1 MAFQPA
7 YLTLYQTGELFARI
21 AQAEAM
27 LAECRVCPREC
38 GVDRSA
44 GALGQCQVGA
54 APMVSACH
62 PHTGEEPPLV
72 GFFGSGTIFFTS
84 CNLGCIYCQNYDI
97 SHHRHGEVVSTEAL
111 AGMMV
116 ALQNRGCANINLVT
130 PTHQVPQILA
140 ALPDAIERG
149 LCVPLV
155 YNCGGYEA
163 VESLR
168 LLDGVVDLYMPDL
181 KYADAEVGRRLS
193 GVSDYPQRARAAV
206 AEMHRQVGDLV
217 VDRRGV
223 ARRGLIVRHL
233 VLPGGLAGTAAIAR
247 FLAEEISTATYLNLM
262 DQYHPCHEAFAH
274 PLLRR
279 RITSAEFA
287 AAVDAV
293 RNAGLTRVEGVA
305 A

>member
-7 YLTLYQTGELFARI
+7 YLTLYQTGELFARL

-27 LAECRVCPREC
+27 LGECRVCPRGC
-38 GVDRSA
+38 AVDRTA
-44 GALGQCQVGA
+44 GVLGQCQVGA
-54 APMVSACH
+54 APMVSAYY

-72 GFFGSGTIFFTS
+72 GAFGSGTIFFTS
-84 CNLGCIYCQNYDI
+84 CNLRCIYCQNYDI
-97 SHHRHGEVVSTEAL
+97 SHRRHGEVVSTETL

-140 ALPDAIERG
+140 ALPDAIEHG

-155 YNCGGYEA
+155 YNCGGYESL
-163 VESLR
+163 ETLR

-233 VLPGGLAGTAAIAR
+233 VLPGGLAGTAAMAR

-279 RITSAEFA
+279 RIASAEFA

-293 RNAGLTRVEGVA
+293 RDAGLTRVEGA
-305 A
+305 AA

>member
-1 MAFQPA
+1 MAFHPA
-7 YLTLYQTGELFARI
+7 YLSLYQSGELSARI
-21 AQAEAM
+21 ERAEA
-27 LAECRVCPREC
+27 LLRECRVCPREC
-38 GVDRSA
+38 RVDRSA

-54 APMVSACH
+54 APMVSAYH

-140 ALPDAIERG
+140 ALPKAVERG

-163 VESLR
+163 LDTLH

-193 GVSDYPQRARAAV
+193 GVRDYPQRARAAV

-223 ARRGLIVRHL
+223 AQRGMIVRHL
-233 VLPGGLAGTAAIAR
+233 VLPGGLAGTAAMAR
-247 FLAEEISTATYLNLM
+247 FLAEEISTSTYLNLM

-274 PLLRR
+274 PQLRR
-279 RITSAEFA
+279 RITSGEFA
-287 AAVDAV
+287 AAVAAV
-293 RNAGLTRVEGVA
+293 RDAGLTRVEGVA
-305 A
+305 V

>member
-21 AQAEAM
+21 DAAQAM
-27 LAECRVCPREC
+27 LGECRVCPREC
-38 GVDRSA
+38 RVDRTA

-54 APMVSACH
+54 APMVSAYH

-72 GFFGSGTIFFTS
+72 GAFGSGTIFFTS

-140 ALPDAIERG
+140 ALPDAIEHG
-149 LCVPLV
+149 LGVPLV
-155 YNCGGYEA
+155 YNCGGYESLA
-163 VESLR
+163 TLR

-193 GVSDYPQRARAAV
+193 GVRDYPRRARAAV

-233 VLPGGLAGTAAIAR
+233 VLPGGLAGTAAIAH

-279 RITSAEFA
+279 RIAGAEFA
-287 AAVDAV
+287 AALDAV
-293 RNAGLTRVEGVA
+293 RDAGLTRVEGA
-305 A
+305 AT